1 VQGGKAAPFS
11 LAFPPSGLFRL
22 SAFEP
27 SRPSALLLE
36 GQNRTPSFG
45 DPACNAGR
53 QPHWGV

>member
-1 VQGGKAAPFS
+1 LP
-11 LAFPPSGLFRL
+11 FRL
-22 SAFEP
+22 PAFSAFEP